1 MLSAQPARPRHA
13 RSATAESSI
22 EFFRSEIG
30 HIGGM
35 SFSWPLC
42 RGGPVSFVC
51 QTTIAD
57 EYSPKENSGGSVMT
71 SRLALGATVAATVLF
86 AGGAA
91 SAQTHEVTKL
101 VPGSAFHGVH
111 GLGIDKAGRLFAG
124 SVAGAALYE
133 VDRDNGTAK
142 IAIPGPEGMADDIAF
157 APDGTMAWTGFLTGD
172 LYSRK
177 GDGPIK
183 KLASGLPGI
192 NSLAFRKDG
201 RLYATTVFLGDTLYE
216 IDVEGVKPPRMIMEK
231 MGGLNGF
238 EFGPDD
244 KLYGPLWFKGQVAR
258 VDVDKA
264 ELTVVADGFK
274 IPAAVNFDSK
284 GNLWVVDTAL
294 GQLVRVD
301 PKTGEKKMVAQL
313 KPSLDNLAIDDK
325 DRIFVSNMADNGIQ
339 EVDPETGAAK
349 QVIIGKLALPGGI
362 GVVSDGLKDT
372 IYVADLFAYRTVD
385 GATGEVSEPAR
396 MHAAGVTLE
405 YPMSATAKGDEV
417 ILSSWFTGTV
427 QVIDRKTGATRELMH
442 DFKAPHDAIRL
453 DDGSILVNELGSKS
467 LVRASGEH
475 GKDRTVVIGGL
486 EGPVGLVG
494 AGKGD
499 VFLTEAFVGQV
510 SRVESNGEK
519 TVIAKDLKMP
529 EGIAM
534 TPGGKLIVAEVGA
547 KRLVEIDPQTGK
559 HTEIAGNLP
568 IGLPAAPGGLPT
580 NIPTG
585 VGVGATGVIYFSS
598 DVENAIYK
606 AVKK

>member
-1 MLSAQPARPRHA
+1 
-13 RSATAESSI
+13 
-22 EFFRSEIG
+22 
-30 HIGGM
+30 
-35 SFSWPLC
+35 
-42 RGGPVSFVC
+42 
-51 QTTIAD
+51 
-57 EYSPKENSGGSVMT
+57 MT
-71 SRLALGATVAATVLF
+71 SKLAFGATVAAAMLLAT
-86 AGGAA
+86 GA
-91 SAQTHEVTKL
+91 SAQTYEVTRL

-111 GLGIDKAGRLFAG
+111 GLGIDKTGRLFAG

-133 VDRDNGTAK
+133 VDRAGGTAK
-142 IAIPGPEGMADDIAF
+142 IAIPSPEGMADDIAF

-177 GDGPIK
+177 GDGPVK

-201 RLYATTVFLGDTLYE
+201 RLYATQVFLGDALYE
-216 IDVEGVKPPRMIMEK
+216 IDVEGAKPPRKIMEK

-244 KLYGPLWFKGQVAR
+244 MLYGPLWFKGQVAK

-274 IPAAVNFDSK
+274 VPAAVNFDSK

-294 GQLVRVD
+294 GQLVKVD
-301 PKTGEKKMVAQL
+301 PKSGAKKMVAQL

-362 GVVSDGLKDT
+362 GVVSDGGKDT
-372 IYVADLFAYRTVD
+372 IYVADVFAYRTVD
-385 GATGEVSEPAR
+385 GTTGEVTEVAR
-396 MHAAGVTLE
+396 MHADGVPLE
-405 YPMSATAKGDEV
+405 YPMSATARGDDV

-427 QVIDRKTGATRELMH
+427 QLIDRKSGKSREMLH
-442 DFKAPHDAIRL
+442 GFKAPHDAVKL
-453 DDGSILVNELGSKS
+453 GDGSILVNELGSKS

-475 GKDRTVVIGGL
+475 GKDRTVLIGDL
-486 EGPVGLVG
+486 EGPVGM
-494 AGKGD
+494 AATASGD
-499 VFLTEAFVGQV
+499 AVYVTEAFAGRI
-510 SRVESNGEK
+510 SKIGTNGEK
-519 TVIAKDLKMP
+519 TIIAKDLKMP
-529 EGIAM
+529 EGLALAPDGM
-534 TPGGKLIVAEVGA
+534 LIVAEVGA
-547 KRLVEIDPQTGK
+547 KRIVRIDPKDGTV
-559 HTEIAGNLP
+559 TEIAANLP
-568 IGLPAAPGGLPT
+568 IGMPAAPGGLPT

-598 DVENAIYK
+598 DIENAIYK
-606 AVKK
+606 VTKK

>member
-1 MLSAQPARPRHA
+1 
-13 RSATAESSI
+13 
-22 EFFRSEIG
+22 
-30 HIGGM
+30 
-35 SFSWPLC
+35 
-42 RGGPVSFVC
+42 
-51 QTTIAD
+51 
-57 EYSPKENSGGSVMT
+57 MT
-71 SRLALGATVAATVLF
+71 SRLALYAAVAVTVLL
-86 AGGAA
+86 APGVGA
-91 SAQTHEVTKL
+91 SAQTYEVTPL

-133 VDRDNGTAK
+133 VDRNNGTAK
-142 IAIPGPEGMADDIAF
+142 IAIPSPEGMADDIAF

-172 LYSRK
+172 LYARK

-192 NSLAFRKDG
+192 NSLAYRKDG
-201 RLYATTVFLGDTLYE
+201 RLYATQVFLGDALYE

-244 KLYGPLWFKGQVAR
+244 KLYGPLWFKGQVAK

-274 IPAAVNFDSK
+274 TPAAVNFDSK

-301 PKTGEKKMVAQL
+301 PKTGAKKMVAQL

-339 EVDPETGAAK
+339 EVDAETGAAK
-349 QVIIGKLALPGGI
+349 QVISGKLALPGGI
-362 GVVSDGLKDT
+362 GVVSDGAKDT
-372 IYVADLFAYRTVD
+372 IYVADVFAYRTVD

-405 YPMSATAKGDEV
+405 YPMSATARGDEV

-427 QVIDRKTGATRELMH
+427 QVIDRKTGATREMMH

-453 DDGSILVNELGSKS
+453 ADGSILVSELGSKS
-467 LVRASGEH
+467 LIRAGGEH
-475 GKDRTVVIGGL
+475 GKDRNVLIGGL

-494 AGKGD
+494 GAKGD
-499 VFLTEAFVGQV
+499 VYVTEAFAGQL
-510 SRVESNGEK
+510 SRIGSNGEK

-529 EGIAM
+529 EGIAL
-534 TPGGKLIVAEVGA
+534 TPDGKLIVAEVGA
-547 KRLVEIDPQTGK
+547 KRIVEIDPQTGK
-559 HTEIAGNLP
+559 LTEIAGNLP
-568 IGLPAAPGGLPT
+568 IGLVGAPGGLPT

-585 VGVGATGVIYFSS
+585 VGVGASGVIYFSS
-598 DVENAIYK
+598 DIENAIYK
-606 AVKK
+606 VVKK

>member
-1 MLSAQPARPRHA
+1 
-13 RSATAESSI
+13 
-22 EFFRSEIG
+22 
-30 HIGGM
+30 
-35 SFSWPLC
+35 
-42 RGGPVSFVC
+42 
-51 QTTIAD
+51 
-57 EYSPKENSGGSVMT
+57 MT
-71 SRLALGATVAATVLF
+71 RLAFGATVAAAVLL
-86 AGGAA
+86 ATGA
-91 SAQTHEVTKL
+91 SAQTYEVTKL

-133 VDRDNGTAK
+133 VDRESGTAK
-142 IAIPGPEGMADDIAF
+142 IAIPSPVGMADDIAF

-216 IDVEGVKPPRMIMEK
+216 IDVEGAKPPRKIMEK

-244 KLYGPLWFKGQVAR
+244 MLYGPLWFKGQVAK

-294 GQLVRVD
+294 GQLVKVD
-301 PKTGEKKMVAQL
+301 PKTGAKKMVAQL

-339 EVDPETGAAK
+339 EVNPETGAAK

-362 GVVSDGLKDT
+362 AVVSDGAKDT
-372 IYVADLFAYRTVD
+372 IYVADVFAYRTVD
-385 GATGEVSEPAR
+385 GATGEVSEQAR
-396 MHAAGVTLE
+396 MHADGVTLE
-405 YPMSATAKGDEV
+405 YPMSATAKGDDV

-427 QVIDRKTGATRELMH
+427 QVIDRKTGKTREMLH
-442 DFKAPHDAIRL
+442 DFKAPHDAVKL
-453 DDGSILVNELGSKS
+453 SDGSILVNELGSKS
-467 LVRASGEH
+467 LIRASGED
-475 GKDRTVVIGGL
+475 GKERTAVIGGL
-486 EGPVGLVG
+486 EGPVGLV
-494 AGKGD
+494 AAPAD
-499 VFLTEAFVGQV
+499 AVYLTEAFAGQV
-510 SRVESNGEK
+510 SKVETNGEK

-529 EGIAM
+529 EGIALD
-534 TPGGKLIVAEVGA
+534 PNGKLIVAEVGA
-547 KRLVEIDPQTGK
+547 KRIIQIDPTNGTV
-559 HTEIAGNLP
+559 TEIAGNLP
-568 IGLPAAPGGLPT
+568 IGLPAAPGGLPS

-606 AVKK
+606 ITRK

>member
-1 MLSAQPARPRHA
+1 
-13 RSATAESSI
+13 
-22 EFFRSEIG
+22 
-30 HIGGM
+30 
-35 SFSWPLC
+35 
-42 RGGPVSFVC
+42 
-51 QTTIAD
+51 
-57 EYSPKENSGGSVMT
+57 MT
-71 SRLALGATVAATVLF
+71 SRLAFYAAVATTVF
-86 AGGAA
+86 CVTGIHA
-91 SAQTHEVTKL
+91 SAQTYEVTRL

-111 GLGIDKAGRLFAG
+111 GLAIDKSGRLFAG

-133 VDRDNGTAK
+133 VDRANGTAR
-142 IAIPGPEGMADDIAF
+142 IAIPSPEGMADDIAF

-177 GDGPIK
+177 GDGPVK
-183 KLASGLPGI
+183 KLASALPGI

-201 RLYATTVFLGDTLYE
+201 RLYATQVFLGDALYE
-216 IDVEGVKPPRMIMEK
+216 IDVEGVKPPRKIMEK

-244 KLYGPLWFKGQVAR
+244 MLYGPLWFKGQVAK

-264 ELTVVADGFK
+264 ELSVVADGFK

-301 PKTGEKKMVAQL
+301 PKTGAKKIVAQL

-362 GVVSDGLKDT
+362 GVVSEGGKDT
-372 IYVADLFAYRTVD
+372 IYVADVFAYRTVD
-385 GATGEVSEPAR
+385 GTTGEVTEPAR
-396 MHAAGVTLE
+396 MHADGVTLE
-405 YPMSATAKGDEV
+405 YPMSATAKGDDV
-417 ILSSWFTGTV
+417 LLSSWFTGTV
-427 QVIDRKTGATRELMH
+427 QLIDRKTGKTKEMLH
-442 DFKAPHDAIRL
+442 DFKSPHDAVKL
-453 DDGSILVNELGSKS
+453 GDGSILVSELGSKS

-475 GKDRTVVIGGL
+475 GKDRNVVISGL
-486 EGPVGLVG
+486 EGPVGMV
-494 AGKGD
+494 AASGD
-499 VFLTEAFVGQV
+499 TVYVTEAFAGQV
-510 SRVESNGEK
+510 SKVDSKGEK
-519 TVIAKDLKMP
+519 TVVAKDLKGP
-529 EGIAM
+529 EGIALS
-534 TPGGKLIVAEVGA
+534 PDGKLIVAEVGA
-547 KRLVEIDPQTGK
+547 KRLVQIDPASGTV
-559 HTEIAGNLP
+559 TEIAGNLP
-568 IGLPAAPGGLPT
+568 IGLPAAPGGLPS

-606 AVKK
+606 VTKK

>member
-1 MLSAQPARPRHA
+1 
-13 RSATAESSI
+13 
-22 EFFRSEIG
+22 
-30 HIGGM
+30 
-35 SFSWPLC
+35 
-42 RGGPVSFVC
+42 
-51 QTTIAD
+51 
-57 EYSPKENSGGSVMT
+57 MT
-71 SRLALGATVAATVLF
+71 SRLALSATVAAIVVGTT
-86 AGGAA
+86 AGA
-91 SAQTHEVTKL
+91 SAQTYEVTKL

-111 GLGIDKAGRLFAG
+111 GLGIDKSGRLFAG

-133 VDRDNGTAK
+133 VDRNNGTAK
-142 IAIPGPEGMADDIAF
+142 IAVPSPEGMSDDIAF
-157 APDGTMAWTGFLTGD
+157 APDGTMAWTAFLTGD

-177 GDGPIK
+177 GDGPVK

-201 RLYATTVFLGDTLYE
+201 RLYATQVFLGDALYE
-216 IDVEGVKPPRMIMEK
+216 IDVEGVKPPRKIMEK

-244 KLYGPLWFKGQVAR
+244 MLYGPLWFKGQVAK

-264 ELTVVADGFK
+264 ELSVVADGFK

-284 GNLWVVDTAL
+284 GNLFVVDTAL

-301 PKTGEKKMVAQL
+301 PKTGAKKMVAQL

-362 GVVSDGLKDT
+362 GVVSDGGKDT
-372 IYVADLFAYRTVD
+372 IYIADVFAYRTVD

-396 MHAAGVTLE
+396 MHADGVTLE
-405 YPMSATAKGDEV
+405 YPMSATAKGDDV
-417 ILSSWFTGTV
+417 LLSSWFTGTV
-427 QVIDRKTGATRELMH
+427 QLIDRKTGKTKEMLH
-442 DFKAPHDAIRL
+442 DFKAPHDAVKL
-453 DDGSILVNELGSKS
+453 GDGSILVNELGSKS

-486 EGPVGLVG
+486 EGPVGLAAGSGG
-494 AGKGD
+494 A
-499 VFLTEAFVGQV
+499 VYLTEAFAGQV
-510 SRVESNGEK
+510 SKVEANGEK
-519 TVIAKDLKMP
+519 TVVAKDLKGP
-529 EGIAM
+529 EGIALA
-534 TPGGKLIVAEVGA
+534 PDGKLIVAEVGA
-547 KRLVEIDPQTGK
+547 KRIIQIDPANGTI
-559 HTEIAGNLP
+559 TEIAANLP
-568 IGLPAAPGGLPT
+568 IGLPAAPGGLPS

-598 DVENAIYK
+598 DIENAIYK
-606 AVKK
+606 VTKK

>member
-1 MLSAQPARPRHA
+1 
-13 RSATAESSI
+13 
-22 EFFRSEIG
+22 
-30 HIGGM
+30 
-35 SFSWPLC
+35 
-42 RGGPVSFVC
+42 
-51 QTTIAD
+51 
-57 EYSPKENSGGSVMT
+57 MT
-71 SRLALGATVAATVLF
+71 SRLALCATVAAAVLF
-86 AGGAA
+86 TTGVGAL
-91 SAQTHEVTKL
+91 AQTYEVTKL

-133 VDRDNGTAK
+133 VDRNNGTSK
-142 IAIPGPEGMADDIAF
+142 IAIPAPEGMADDIAF

-192 NSLAFRKDG
+192 NSLAYRKDG

-244 KLYGPLWFKGQVAR
+244 MLYGPLWFKGQVAK
-258 VDVDKA
+258 VDVDKP

-284 GNLWVVDTAL
+284 GNLWVVDAAL

-301 PKTGEKKMVAQL
+301 PKTGAKRMVAQL

-349 QVIIGKLALPGGI
+349 QLTIGKLALPGGI
-362 GVVSDGLKDT
+362 AVVSDGAKDT

-396 MHAAGVTLE
+396 MHADGVTLE

-427 QVIDRKTGATRELMH
+427 QVIDRESGKTREMMH

-453 DDGSILVNELGSKS
+453 ADGSILVNELGSKS
-467 LVRASGEH
+467 LIRASGEH
-475 GKDRTVVIGGL
+475 GKDRNVLIGGL

-494 AGKGD
+494 GPKGD
-499 VFLTEAFVGQV
+499 VYVAEAFAGQV
-510 SRVESNGEK
+510 SKVESNGEK
-519 TVIAKDLKMP
+519 TVVAKDLKMP
-529 EGIAM
+529 QGIALA
-534 TPGGKLIVAEVGA
+534 GDGKLIVAEVGA
-547 KRLVEIDPQTGK
+547 KRIVQIDPKSGNV
-559 HTEIAGNLP
+559 TEIAGNLP
-568 IGLPAAPGGLPT
+568 IGLPAAVPGGLPV
-580 NIPTG
+580 PTG
-585 VGVGATGVIYFSS
+585 VGVGASGTIYFSS
-598 DVENAIYK
+598 NIENAIYK
-606 AVKK
+606 VVKK

>member
-1 MLSAQPARPRHA
+1 
-13 RSATAESSI
+13 
-22 EFFRSEIG
+22 
-30 HIGGM
+30 
-35 SFSWPLC
+35 
-42 RGGPVSFVC
+42 
-51 QTTIAD
+51 
-57 EYSPKENSGGSVMT
+57 MT
-71 SRLALGATVAATVLF
+71 SRLALWAAVAATVF
-86 AGGAA
+86 FDFPGAA
-91 SAQTHEVTKL
+91 SAQTYEVTKL

-111 GLGIDKAGRLFAG
+111 GLGIDKAGHLFAG

-142 IAIPGPEGMADDIAF
+142 IAIPTPEGMADDIAF

-177 GDGPIK
+177 GEGPIK

-192 NSLAFRKDG
+192 NSLAYRKDG

-231 MGGLNGF
+231 MVGLNGF
-238 EFGPDD
+238 ELGPEDM
-244 KLYGPLWFKGQVAR
+244 LYGPLWFKGQVAKI
-258 VDVDKA
+258 DVDKP

-274 IPAAVNFDSK
+274 VPAAVNFDSK

-301 PKTGEKKMVAQL
+301 PKSGAKKMVAQL

-349 QVIIGKLALPGGI
+349 QVISGKLALPGGI

-372 IYVADLFAYRTVD
+372 IYVADVFAYRTVN
-385 GATGEVSEPAR
+385 GATGEVSEAAR

-427 QVIDRKTGATRELMH
+427 QVIDRKTGATKEMMH
-442 DFKAPHDAIRL
+442 GFKAPHDAIRL
-453 DDGSILVNELGSKS
+453 ADGSILVNELGNKA

-475 GKDRTVVIGGL
+475 GKDRTVLVGAL
-486 EGPVGLVG
+486 AGPIGLVG
-494 AGKGD
+494 GSKGE
-499 VFLTEAFVGQV
+499 VYVTEAFAGQV
-510 SRVESNGEK
+510 SKVESNGEK
-519 TVIAKDLKMP
+519 TVVAKDLKMP
-529 EGIAM
+529 EGIAL
-534 TPGGKLIVAEVGA
+534 TGDGKLIVAEVGA
-547 KRLVEIDPQTGK
+547 KRIVEIDPQTGK
-559 HTEIAGNLP
+559 LTEIAGNLP
-568 IGLPAAPGGLPT
+568 IGLPATPGGLPT

-585 VGVGATGVIYFSS
+585 VGVGASGTIYFSS
-598 DVENAIYK
+598 DIENAIYK
-606 AVKK
+606 VAKK

>member
-1 MLSAQPARPRHA
+1 
-13 RSATAESSI
+13 
-22 EFFRSEIG
+22 
-30 HIGGM
+30 
-35 SFSWPLC
+35 
-42 RGGPVSFVC
+42 
-51 QTTIAD
+51 
-57 EYSPKENSGGSVMT
+57 MT
-71 SRLALGATVAATVLF
+71 SGLALGATVAATVF
-86 AGGAA
+86 FSTIVGA
-91 SAQTHEVTKL
+91 SAQTYEVTRL

-111 GLGIDKAGRLFAG
+111 GLGIDKSGRMFAG

-133 VDRDNGTAK
+133 VDLNNGTAK
-142 IAIPGPEGMADDIAF
+142 IAIPTPEGMADDIAF

-192 NSLAFRKDG
+192 NSLAYRKDG

-216 IDVEGVKPPRMIMEK
+216 IDVDCAKPPRMIMEK

-238 EFGPDD
+238 EFGSDD
-244 KLYGPLWFKGQVAR
+244 LLYGPLWFKGQVVK

-274 IPAAVNFDSK
+274 TPAAVNFDSK
-284 GNLWVVDTAL
+284 GNLWVVDTAT

-301 PKTGEKKMVAQL
+301 PKTGAKKVVAQL

-349 QVIIGKLALPGGI
+349 QIISGKLALPGGI
-362 GVVSDGLKDT
+362 AVVTDGPKDT
-372 IYVADLFAYRTVD
+372 IYVADVFAYRTVD
-385 GATGEVSEPAR
+385 GTTGEVSEPAR

-427 QVIDRKTGATRELMH
+427 QVIDRKSGATKEMMH
-442 DFKAPHDAIRL
+442 GFKAPHDAIRL

-475 GKDRTVVIGGL
+475 GKDRSVLIGDL

-494 AGKGD
+494 GSNGE
-499 VFLTEAFVGQV
+499 VYVTEAFAGQV
-510 SRVESNGEK
+510 SKVASNGEK
-519 TVIAKDLKMP
+519 TVVARDLKMP
-529 EGIAM
+529 EGIARA
-534 TPGGKLIVAEVGA
+534 GDGKLIVAEVGA
-547 KRLVEIDPQTGK
+547 KRIVQIDPSSGNV
-559 HTEIAGNLP
+559 TEIAGNLP
-568 IGLPAAPGGLPT
+568 IGLVGAPGTLPT

-585 VGVGATGVIYFSS
+585 VGVGASGTIYFSS
-598 DVENAIYK
+598 DIENAIYK
-606 AVKK
+606 VAKK

>member
-1 MLSAQPARPRHA
+1 
-13 RSATAESSI
+13 
-22 EFFRSEIG
+22 
-30 HIGGM
+30 
-35 SFSWPLC
+35 
-42 RGGPVSFVC
+42 
-51 QTTIAD
+51 
-57 EYSPKENSGGSVMT
+57 MT
-71 SRLALGATVAATVLF
+71 SRLALSAAVATTVLF
-86 AGGAA
+86 AAAAGA
-91 SAQTHEVTKL
+91 SAQGYEVSVL

-133 VDRDNGTAK
+133 VDRGNGTAK
-142 IAIPGPEGMADDIAF
+142 IAIPAPEGMADDIAF

-192 NSLAFRKDG
+192 NSLAYRKDG
-201 RLYATTVFLGDTLYE
+201 RLYATQVFLGDALYE
-216 IDVEGVKPPRMIMEK
+216 IDVEGAKPPRKIMEK

-244 KLYGPLWFKGQVAR
+244 MLYGPLWFKGQVAK
-258 VDVDKA
+258 VDVDKG

-301 PKTGEKKMVAQL
+301 PKTGAKKMVAQL

-339 EVDPETGAAK
+339 EVDAETGAAK

-362 GVVSDGLKDT
+362 GVVSDGTKDT
-372 IYVADLFAYRTVD
+372 IYVADVFAYRTVD

-396 MHAAGVTLE
+396 MHADGGTLE
-405 YPMSATAKGDEV
+405 YPMSATAQGDEV

-427 QVIDRKTGATRELMH
+427 QVIDRKTGQTKEMLH
-442 DFKAPHDAIRL
+442 GFKAPHDAIRL
-453 DDGSILVNELGSKS
+453 GDGSFLVNELGTGS
-467 LVRASGEH
+467 LVRVSGEH
-475 GKDRTVVIGGL
+475 GADRTPILGGL
-486 EGPVGLVG
+486 QGPVGM
-494 AGKGD
+494 AAAPKGT
-499 VFLTEAFVGQV
+499 VFITEAFAGQV
-510 SRVESNGEK
+510 SMIDPGGEQYPVA
-519 TVIAKDLKMP
+519 TGLKMP
-529 EGIAM
+529 EGIAL
-534 TPGGKLIVAEVGA
+534 TPDGKLIVAEVGA
-547 KRLVEIDPQTGK
+547 KRIVEIDPKTGAIA
-559 HTEIAGNLP
+559 EIAGNLP
-568 IGLPAAPGGLPT
+568 IGLAGAPGGLPT

-585 VGVGATGVIYFSS
+585 VGVGATGTIYFSS
-598 DVENAIYK
+598 DIENAIYK
-606 AVKK
+606 VVKK

>member
-1 MLSAQPARPRHA
+1 
-13 RSATAESSI
+13 
-22 EFFRSEIG
+22 
-30 HIGGM
+30 
-35 SFSWPLC
+35 
-42 RGGPVSFVC
+42 
-51 QTTIAD
+51 
-57 EYSPKENSGGSVMT
+57 MT
-71 SRLALGATVAATVLF
+71 SRLALGATIAATVLF
-86 AGGAA
+86 STSVGA
-91 SAQTHEVTKL
+91 SAQTYEVTKL

-133 VDRDNGTAK
+133 VDRNNGTAK
-142 IAIPGPEGMADDIAF
+142 IAIPAPEGMADDIAF

-192 NSLAFRKDG
+192 NSLAYRKDG

-244 KLYGPLWFKGQVAR
+244 MLYGPLWFKGQVAK
-258 VDVDKA
+258 VDVDKP

-301 PKTGEKKMVAQL
+301 PKTGAKKVVAQL

-325 DRIFVSNMADNGIQ
+325 DRIFVSNMADNAIQ

-349 QVIIGKLALPGGI
+349 QLIIGKLALPGGI
-362 GVVSDGLKDT
+362 GVVSDGAKDT
-372 IYVADLFAYRTVD
+372 IYVADVFAYRTVD

-396 MHAAGVTLE
+396 MHADGVTLE
-405 YPMSATAKGDEV
+405 YPMSATAKDDEV

-427 QVIDRKTGATRELMH
+427 QVIDRKTGKTREMMH

-453 DDGSILVNELGSKS
+453 ADGSILVNELGSKS
-467 LVRASGEH
+467 LIRASGEH
-475 GKDRTVVIGGL
+475 GKDRNVLIGGL

-494 AGKGD
+494 GEKGD
-499 VFLTEAFVGQV
+499 VYVTEAFAGQV
-510 SRVESNGEK
+510 SKVESNGEK
-519 TVIAKDLKMP
+519 TVVAKDLKMP
-529 EGIAM
+529 EGIALA
-534 TPGGKLIVAEVGA
+534 PDGKLIVAEVGA
-547 KRLVEIDPQTGK
+547 KRIVQIDPLNGNVS
-559 HTEIAGNLP
+559 EIAGNLP
-568 IGLPAAPGGLPT
+568 IGLVGAPGGLPT

-585 VGVGATGVIYFSS
+585 VGVGASGTIYFSS
-598 DVENAIYK
+598 DIENAIYK
-606 AVKK
+606 VTKK

>member
-1 MLSAQPARPRHA
+1 
-13 RSATAESSI
+13 
-22 EFFRSEIG
+22 
-30 HIGGM
+30 
-35 SFSWPLC
+35 
-42 RGGPVSFVC
+42 
-51 QTTIAD
+51 
-57 EYSPKENSGGSVMT
+57 MT
-71 SRLALGATVAATVLF
+71 SRLARCATVAATVFF
-86 AGGAA
+86 ANGVGA
-91 SAQTHEVTKL
+91 SAQTYEVTRL

-111 GLGIDKAGRLFAG
+111 GLGIDKAGRMFAG

-142 IAIPGPEGMADDIAF
+142 IAIPTPEGMADDIAF

-172 LYSRK
+172 LYARK

-192 NSLAFRKDG
+192 NSLAYRKDG

-216 IDVEGVKPPRMIMEK
+216 IDVEGVKPPRVIMEK

-244 KLYGPLWFKGQVAR
+244 RLYGPLWFKGQVAK

-274 IPAAVNFDSK
+274 TPAAVNFDSK

-301 PKTGEKKMVAQL
+301 PKTGAKKMVAQL

-325 DRIFVSNMADNGIQ
+325 DRIYVSNMADNGIQ
-339 EVDPETGAAK
+339 EVDAETGAAK

-372 IYVADLFAYRTVD
+372 IYVADVFAYRTVD

-405 YPMSATAKGDEV
+405 YPMSATAKGDDV
-417 ILSSWFTGTV
+417 LLSSWFTGTV
-427 QVIDRKTGATRELMH
+427 QVVDRKTGTTKEMMH

-453 DDGSILVNELGSKS
+453 ADGSILVNELGSKS
-467 LVRASGEH
+467 LIRASGEH
-475 GKDRTVVIGGL
+475 GKDRTVLIGGL

-494 AGKGD
+494 GPNGD
-499 VFLTEAFVGQV
+499 VYVTEAFAGQV
-510 SRVESNGEK
+510 SKIKSNGEK
-519 TVIAKDLKMP
+519 AVLAKDLKMP
-529 EGIAM
+529 EGIAL
-534 TPGGKLIVAEVGA
+534 TPDGKLIVAEVGA
-547 KRLVEIDPQTGK
+547 KRIVELDPQTGK
-559 HTEIAGNLP
+559 LSEIAGNLP
-568 IGLPAAPGGLPT
+568 IGLAGAPGGLPT

-585 VGVGATGVIYFSS
+585 VGVGATGTIYFSS
-598 DVENAIYK
+598 DIENAIYK
-606 AVKK
+606 VTKK

>member
-1 MLSAQPARPRHA
+1 
-13 RSATAESSI
+13 
-22 EFFRSEIG
+22 
-30 HIGGM
+30 
-35 SFSWPLC
+35 
-42 RGGPVSFVC
+42 
-51 QTTIAD
+51 
-57 EYSPKENSGGSVMT
+57 MT
-71 SRLALGATVAATVLF
+71 SRLALGATIAATVLF
-86 AGGAA
+86 STSVGA
-91 SAQTHEVTKL
+91 SAQTYEVTKL

-111 GLGIDKAGRLFAG
+111 GLGIDKVGRLFAG

-133 VDRDNGTAK
+133 VDRNNGTAK
-142 IAIPGPEGMADDIAF
+142 IAIPAPEGMADDIAF

-192 NSLAFRKDG
+192 NSLAYRKDG

-244 KLYGPLWFKGQVAR
+244 MLYGPLWFKGQVAK
-258 VDVDKA
+258 VDVDKP

-301 PKTGEKKMVAQL
+301 PKTGAKKVVAQL

-349 QVIIGKLALPGGI
+349 QLIIGKLALPGGI
-362 GVVSDGLKDT
+362 GVVSDGAKDT
-372 IYVADLFAYRTVD
+372 IYVADVFAYRTVD

-396 MHAAGVTLE
+396 MHADGVTLE
-405 YPMSATAKGDEV
+405 YPMSATAKDDEV

-427 QVIDRKTGATRELMH
+427 QVIDRKTGKTREMMH

-453 DDGSILVNELGSKS
+453 ADGSILVNELGSKS
-467 LVRASGEH
+467 LIRASGEH
-475 GKDRTVVIGGL
+475 GKDRNVLIGGL

-494 AGKGD
+494 GEKGD
-499 VFLTEAFVGQV
+499 VYVTEAFAGQV
-510 SRVESNGEK
+510 SKVESNGEK
-519 TVIAKDLKMP
+519 TVVAKDLKMP
-529 EGIAM
+529 EGIALA
-534 TPGGKLIVAEVGA
+534 PDGKLIVAEVGA
-547 KRLVEIDPQTGK
+547 KRIVQIDPLNGNVS
-559 HTEIAGNLP
+559 EIAGNLP
-568 IGLPAAPGGLPT
+568 IGLVGAPGGLPT

-585 VGVGATGVIYFSS
+585 VGVGASGTIYFSS
-598 DVENAIYK
+598 DIENAIYK
-606 AVKK
+606 VTKK

>member
-1 MLSAQPARPRHA
+1 M
-13 RSATAESSI
+13 
-22 EFFRSEIG
+22 
-30 HIGGM
+30 M
-35 SFSWPLC
+35 
-42 RGGPVSFVC
+42 
-51 QTTIAD
+51 
-57 EYSPKENSGGSVMT
+57 
-71 SRLALGATVAATVLF
+71 SRLALATTVAAIVLGNA
-86 AGGAA
+86 AGA
-91 SAQTHEVTKL
+91 SAQTYEVAKL

-111 GLGIDKAGRLFAG
+111 GLGIDKSGRLFAG

-133 VDRDNGTAK
+133 VDRSNGTAK
-142 IAIPGPEGMADDIAF
+142 IAIPSPEGMADDIAF

-177 GDGPIK
+177 GDGPVK

-201 RLYATTVFLGDTLYE
+201 RLYATQVFLGDALYE
-216 IDVEGVKPPRMIMEK
+216 IDVEGVKPPRKIMEK

-244 KLYGPLWFKGQVAR
+244 MLYGPLWFKGQVAR

-264 ELTVVADGFK
+264 ELSVVADGFK

-284 GNLWVVDTAL
+284 GNLFVVDTAL

-301 PKTGEKKMVAQL
+301 PKSGAKKMVAQL

-325 DRIFVSNMADNGIQ
+325 DHIFVSNMADNGIQ

-362 GVVSDGLKDT
+362 GVVSDGGKDT
-372 IYVADLFAYRTVD
+372 IYVADVFAYRTVD

-396 MHAAGVTLE
+396 MHADGVTLE
-405 YPMSATAKGDEV
+405 YPMSATAKGDDV
-417 ILSSWFTGTV
+417 LLSSWFTGTV
-427 QVIDRKTGATRELMH
+427 QLIDRKTGKTKEVLH
-442 DFKAPHDAIRL
+442 DFKAPHDAIKL
-453 DDGSILVNELGSKS
+453 GDGSILVNELGSKS

-475 GKDRTVVIGGL
+475 GKDRNVVIGGL
-486 EGPVGLVG
+486 EGPVGLAAASGG
-494 AGKGD
+494 A
-499 VFLTEAFVGQV
+499 VYLTEAFAGQV
-510 SRVESNGEK
+510 LKIEANGEK
-519 TVIAKDLKMP
+519 SVVAKDLKGP
-529 EGIAM
+529 EGIALA
-534 TPGGKLIVAEVGA
+534 PDGKLIVAEVSA
-547 KRLVEIDPQTGK
+547 RRIVSIDPANGTI
-559 HTEIAGNLP
+559 TEIAANLP
-568 IGLPAAPGGLPT
+568 IGLPAAPGGLPS

-606 AVKK
+606 VVRK

>member
-1 MLSAQPARPRHA
+1 
-13 RSATAESSI
+13 
-22 EFFRSEIG
+22 
-30 HIGGM
+30 
-35 SFSWPLC
+35 
-42 RGGPVSFVC
+42 
-51 QTTIAD
+51 
-57 EYSPKENSGGSVMT
+57 MT
-71 SRLALGATVAATVLF
+71 SRLALRTTVAATVLF
-86 AGGAA
+86 ATGVGA
-91 SAQTHEVTKL
+91 SAQTYEVTQL

-133 VDRDNGTAK
+133 VDRNNGTAK
-142 IAIPGPEGMADDIAF
+142 IAIPTPEGMADDIAF
-157 APDGTMAWTGFLTGD
+157 APDGTTAWTGFLTGD

-192 NSLAFRKDG
+192 NSLAYRKDG

-216 IDVEGVKPPRMIMEK
+216 IDVEGIKPPRTIMEK

-244 KLYGPLWFKGQVAR
+244 MLYGPLWFKGQVAK

-264 ELTVVADGFK
+264 ELTIVADGFK

-301 PKTGEKKMVAQL
+301 PKTGAKKMVAQL

-339 EVDPETGAAK
+339 EVDAETGAAR
-349 QVIIGKLALPGGI
+349 QVISGKLALPGGI
-362 GVVSDGLKDT
+362 GVVSDGGKDT

-427 QVIDRKTGATRELMH
+427 QVIDRKTGATREMMH

-453 DDGSILVNELGSKS
+453 ADGSVLVNELGSKS
-467 LVRASGEH
+467 LIRASGEH
-475 GKDRTVVIGGL
+475 GKDRTVLIGDL
-486 EGPVGLVG
+486 AGPVGLVG
-494 AGKGD
+494 GPKGD
-499 VFLTEAFVGQV
+499 VYVTEAFAGQV
-510 SRVESNGEK
+510 SKVQSNGEK

-529 EGIAM
+529 EGIAL
-534 TPGGKLIVAEVGA
+534 TPGGRLIVAEVGA
-547 KRLVEIDPQTGK
+547 KRIVEIDPQTGNV
-559 HTEIAGNLP
+559 TEIAGNLP
-568 IGLPAAPGGLPT
+568 IGLAAAPGGLPT

-585 VGVGATGVIYFSS
+585 VGVGASGTIYFSS
-598 DVENAIYK
+598 DIENAIYK
-606 AVKK
+606 VTKK